1 MKKNIMKSV
10 AAFMSAISITA
21 LSPVFLTSLAVVT
34 PVTLVSVEAKAC
46 RDCPFPMKIRDGVW
60 IMPNEKVEIRIEKHR
75 LPSRF
80 EEVRITLHD
89 PETGSMLASGYIK
102 QKRGRKTVNMQ
113 LFDIDGREVKGYVRF
128 VDNEGAEIQARFTCE
143 ECEIGS
149 LLDQRRR

>member
-1 MKKNIMKSV
+1 MKTRIMNSV
-10 AAFMSAISITA
+10 AALASAFSITA
-21 LSPVFLTSLAVVT
+21 FNPGVLTSIAVIA

-46 RDCPFPMKIRDGVW
+46 RDCPFPMKVRDGVW
-60 IMPNEKVEIRIEKHR
+60 IMPNEKVEVRIEKIK

-89 PETGSMLASGYIK
+89 PETGVMLASGIVK

-113 LFDIDGREVKGYVRF
+113 LFDKDGREVKGFVRF
-128 VDNEGAEIQARFTCE
+128 VDEERAEIQARFTCE
-143 ECEIGS
+143 ECEIGT